1 MSDSDENYAA
11 QIDDSLS
18 DSSLD
23 DPPPPEVVEQP
34 KPIVKKKRVQSP
46 AQKAALEKGRAT
58 ALANRLARKK
68 EKEDA
73 LNLKKKEEKKPKEPE
88 PEPEPVAPPKKI
100 KKPKKVRGRRGDPSG
115 PHGALNEKVLGPP
128 LIIRGRECLAGRKHL
143 LRARTRRTQP
153 PFSAPK
159 PRRRTRSA
167 ASLCGDGQVLDVHAH
182 HRAQQPDNPA
192 PRRV

>member
-34 KPIVKKKRVQSP
+34 KPIAKKKRVQSP

-73 LNLKKKEEKKPKEPE
+73 LNAKLKEQKKPKEPE
-88 PEPEPVAPPKKI
+88 PSQGYNTRDPNLGSGKGFTSGHIQIYIYKYLFI
-100 KKPKKVRGRRGDPSG
+100 YINLIKVRDPRD
-115 PHGALNEKVLGPP
+115 PTKRNT
-128 LIIRGRECLAGRKHL
+128 RKH
-143 LRARTRRTQP
+143 
-153 PFSAPK
+153 
-159 PRRRTRSA
+159 
-167 ASLCGDGQVLDVHAH
+167 
-182 HRAQQPDNPA
+182 
-192 PRRV
+192 

>member
-73 LNLKKKEEKKPKEPE
+73 LNAKLKEQKNPKEPE
-88 PEPEPVAPPKKI
+88 PDGAPSTTHFAAA
-100 KKPKKVRGRRGDPSG
+100 VRDHLRSR
-115 PHGALNEKVLGPP
+115 HPP
-128 LIIRGRECLAGRKHL
+128 ANASQSRCDAQIEIVDG
-143 LRARTRRTQP
+143 RARTI
-153 PFSAPK
+153 
-159 PRRRTRSA
+159 
-167 ASLCGDGQVLDVHAH
+167 
-182 HRAQQPDNPA
+182 
-192 PRRV
+192 

>member
-23 DPPPPEVVEQP
+23 DPSPPEVVEQP
-34 KPIVKKKRVQSP
+34 KPIAKKKRVQSP

-73 LNLKKKEEKKPKEPE
+73 LESKKKQQNRNRLLLPKKLSRNLK
-88 PEPEPVAPPKKI
+88 
-100 KKPKKVRGRRGDPSG
+100 G
-115 PHGALNEKVLGPP
+115 
-128 LIIRGRECLAGRKHL
+128 
-143 LRARTRRTQP
+143 
-153 PFSAPK
+153 
-159 PRRRTRSA
+159 
-167 ASLCGDGQVLDVHAH
+167 
-182 HRAQQPDNPA
+182 
-192 PRRV
+192 